1 MRVLHV
7 LNELRSS
14 GAEVGLQKASGFWK
28 DFGIHCTIL
37 ATGQERG
44 SFAPDLERAGY
55 EVRHLPFTGDATFL
69 GAYVRLIRRHDFD
82 VVHVHTERAFVY
94 LCLAARMVGA
104 GVVRTIRA
112 NFPFEGRLARRRS
125 WQRRIAR
132 LAGTRFIAISA
143 SVAENEKLRFGN
155 PTLQINNWID
165 TDYFRPPSV
174 EERLRA
180 RRHFSVPEGS
190 FAVVTV
196 GNCAPVK
203 NHLALLN
210 ALARVPDPW
219 TWLHVG
225 DEGAELSERIEAE
238 RLGVMERCRFVGR
251 RDPLAALRAGDLYV
265 MPSLYEGLGMA
276 TVEALSTG
284 LPALLTDVPGNRDL
298 AALGTATRLC
308 TTDVPGVAEGLR
320 DALLHPKRIDGAA
333 LAEQHELVA
342 SRYGVARGVSAY
354 ATVYADA
361 VGSDT
366 VRRRSNKGDGD

>member
-14 GAEVGLQKASGFWK
+14 GAEVGLQKASVFWN
-28 DFGIHCTIL
+28 DFGVHCTIL
-37 ATGQERG
+37 ATGQEQG
-44 SFAPDLERAGY
+44 AFAPDLERAGY
-55 EVRHLPFTGDATFL
+55 AVLHLPFTGDATFL
-69 GAYVRLIRRHDFD
+69 GAYAGLIRRHDFD

-94 LCLAARMVGA
+94 LCLAARVAGA

-132 LAGTRFIAISA
+132 LAGTRFIAISPG
-143 SVAENEKLRFGN
+143 VAENERRRFGN

-165 TDYFRPPSV
+165 TDYFRPPTV
-174 EERLRA
+174 EQRLRA
-180 RRHFSVPEGS
+180 RRNFAVPEGS
-190 FAVVTV
+190 FTVVTV

-203 NHLALLN
+203 NHLVLLN
-210 ALARVPDPW
+210 ALARVPDEW

-238 RLGVMERCRFVGR
+238 KLGVKERCRFLGR

-298 AALGTATRLC
+298 AALGAATRLC
-308 TTDVPGVAEGLR
+308 PTDVSGVAEGLR
-320 DALLHPKRIDGAA
+320 DALLHPERIDGAA
-333 LAEQHELVA
+333 MAKQHELVA
-342 SRYGVARGVSAY
+342 IRFGVQRGVSAY

-361 VGSDT
+361 AGSGT
-366 VRRRSNKGDGD
+366 VQRRSNEGRGT